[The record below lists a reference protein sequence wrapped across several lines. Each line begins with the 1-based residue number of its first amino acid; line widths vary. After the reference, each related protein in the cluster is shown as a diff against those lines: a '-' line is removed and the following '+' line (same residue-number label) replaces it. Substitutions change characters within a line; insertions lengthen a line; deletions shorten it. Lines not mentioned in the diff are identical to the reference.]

1 MAGPELPERE
11 LELIAM
17 IAREIAAMDHL
28 VHDLYSLITRVSHQ
42 RSRLDDLEKLLRQ
55 HGARKEKH
63 P

>member
-28 VHDLYSLITRVSHQ
+28 VHDMYSLTTRVGNQ
-42 RSRLDDLEKLLRQ
+42 LRRLDDLEKLLQQ
-55 HGARKEKH
+55 HTTRKEKH

>member
-28 VHDLYSLITRVSHQ
+28 VHDMYSLTTRVGNQ
-42 RSRLDDLEKLLRQ
+42 LRRLDDLEKLLQQ
-55 HGARKEKH
+55 HTARKEKH